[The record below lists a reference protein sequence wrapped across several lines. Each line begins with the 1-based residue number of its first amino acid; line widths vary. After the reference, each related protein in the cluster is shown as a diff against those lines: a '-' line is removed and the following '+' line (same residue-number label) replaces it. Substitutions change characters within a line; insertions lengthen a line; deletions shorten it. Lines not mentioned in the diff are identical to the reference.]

1 MGVSR
6 TKRKSPTKMKAV
18 CVLFVAC
25 LAFAAAEV
33 FFEEEFGDGWESRWV
48 SSKSKTD
55 YGAFKVSAGKFY
67 GDAEAGKG
75 LQTSQDAKFYA
86 ISAKHKDFSNDGKTI
101 VVQFSAKHEQDID
114 CGGAYLKLAPAA
126 LDPEKFNGDS
136 EYNIMFGPDICG
148 SSTKKTHVIF
158 NYKGKNL
165 DKKKEVRAESDTLSH
180 LYTLIVKPDNTYEVQ
195 IDQVKVDDGS
205 LADGWPFLEPKQIR
219 DPDEKKPSDW
229 VDEAEMDDPEDKKPD
244 GYDDI
249 PAKIADPKATKPD
262 DWDDESDGEWEAPQI
277 DNPDF
282 KGEWKAK
289 RIKNPAYKGVW
300 EAKLIDNPK
309 YVADDNLYKYA
320 NFGSV
325 GIDVW
330 QVKSGTIF
338 DNILITDDVDYAK
351 QHGEK
356 TWKAQKDGEKAM
368 KEKADEEKRKKDEA
382 ERKVKEEERKKKEA
396 EDKAKKE
403 AEKKDGKK
411 DDAKKDDAKKE
422 L

>member
-1 MGVSR
+1 MGSR

-33 FFEEEFGDGWESRWV
+33 FFEEEFGDGWEGRWV
-48 SSKSKTD
+48 QSKAKD
-55 YGAFKVSAGKFY
+55 GRGVMKVSAGKFY

-86 ISAKHKDFSNDGKTI
+86 ISSKHTEFSNEGKTL
-101 VVQFSAKHEQDID
+101 VVQFSVKHEQDID
-114 CGGAYLKLAPAA
+114 CGGAYLKLLPAS
-126 LDPEKFNGDS
+126 LDAKKFQGDS

-195 IDQVKVDDGS
+195 IDMNKVDSGS
-205 LADGWPFLEPKQIR
+205 LEEGWSFLEPKEIR
-219 DPDEKKPSDW
+219 DPDEKKPTDW
-229 VDEAEMDDPEDKKPD
+229 VDEGEIDDPEDKKPD

-249 PAKIADPKATKPD
+249 KAKIADPKATKPD
-262 DWDDESDGEWEAPQI
+262 DWDDESDGTWEAPQI
-277 DNPDF
+277 DNPDY

-300 EAKLIDNPK
+300 EAKLIANPK
-309 YVADDNLYKYA
+309 YAPDDKLYSYPK
-320 NFGSV
+320 FTTV

-338 DNILITDDVDYAK
+338 DNILVTDDVAYATE
-351 QHGEK
+351 HAEK
-356 TWKAQKDGEKAM
+356 TWKAAKDGEKAA
-368 KEKADEEKRKKDEA
+368 KEKADEEKRKKDEE
-382 ERKVKEEERKKKEA
+382 ERKKKKEERKKKEE

-403 AEKKDGKK
+403 AEGETKEE
-411 DDAKKDDAKKE
+411 AKEKKE

>member
-1 MGVSR
+1 MGSR

-33 FFEEEFGDGWESRWV
+33 FFEEDFSGDWESRWTQ
-48 SSKSKTD
+48 SKAKD
-55 YGAFKVSAGKFY
+55 DLGEMKVSAGKFF
-67 GDAEAGKG
+67 GDEEAGKG

-86 ISAKHKDFSNDGKTI
+86 ISAKHKEFSNDGKTI

-165 DKKKEVRAESDTLSH
+165 DKKKEVRAESDPLSH

-195 IDQVKVDDGS
+195 IDMNKVDSGS
-205 LADGWPFLEPKQIR
+205 LAEGWDFLEPKQIR
-219 DPDEKKPSDW
+219 DPEEKKPTDW
-229 VDEAEMDDPEDKKPD
+229 VDEAEIDDPEDK
-244 GYDDI
+244 
-249 PAKIADPKATKPD
+249 KPD
-262 DWDDESDGEWEAPQI
+262 DWDDESDGTWEAPQI
-277 DNPDF
+277 DNPEF
-282 KGEWKAK
+282 KGAWKAK
-289 RIKNPAYKGVW
+289 RIKNPAYKGIW

-309 YVADDNLYKYA
+309 YVADDKLYSYA
-320 NFGSV
+320 SFGHV
-325 GIDVW
+325 GIDIW

-338 DNILITDDVDYAK
+338 DNILITDDVEYAK

-368 KEKADEEKRKKDEA
+368 KEKADEEKRKKDEE
-382 ERKVKEEERKKKEA
+382 ERAKKEEERKKKEE
-396 EDKAKKE
+396 EDKAKKA
-403 AEKKDGKK
+403 AEPEK
-411 DDAKKDDAKKE
+411 
-422 L
+422 

>member
-1 MGVSR
+1 MSR
-6 TKRKSPTKMKAV
+6 VLIFAV
-18 CVLFVAC
+18 
-25 LAFAAAEV
+25 LAMSCITFATAEV
-33 FFEEEFGDGWESRWV
+33 YFEEDFSGDWESRWV
-48 SSKSKTD
+48 QSKAKSD
-55 YGAFKVSAGKFY
+55 LSEMKVSAGKFF
-67 GDAEAGKG
+67 GDEEAGKG

-86 ISAKHKDFSNDGKTI
+86 ISTKHKEFSNEGKTLVI
-101 VVQFSAKHEQDID
+101 QFTVKHEQDID
-114 CGGAYLKLAPAA
+114 CGGGYLKLGAYE
-126 LDPEKFNGDS
+126 PEKFEGSS

-195 IDQVKVDDGS
+195 IDMNKVDSDS
-205 LADGWPFLEPKQIR
+205 LAEGWDFLEPKQIR
-219 DPDEKKPSDW
+219 DPEEKKPTDW
-229 VDEAEMDDPEDKKPD
+229 VDEAEIDDPEDKKPA

-249 PAKIADPKATKPD
+249 PAKIADPKAKKPD
-262 DWDDESDGEWEAPQI
+262 DWDDESDGTWEAPQI
-277 DNPDF
+277 DNPEF

-300 EAKLIDNPK
+300 EAKLIANPK
-309 YVADDNLYKYA
+309 YAPDDKLYSYEK
-320 NFGSV
+320 FGTV

-351 QHGEK
+351 EHAEK
-356 TWKAQKDGEKAM
+356 TWKSQVDGEKAA
-368 KEKADEEKRKKDEA
+368 KEKADEEKRKADEE
-382 ERKVKEEERKKKEA
+382 ERAKKEEERKAKEK
-396 EDKAKKE
+396 EEKAAGDSEE
-403 AEKKDGKK
+403 ADSEEE
-411 DDAKKDDAKKE
+411 KKE